1 LTAHHSQTAFHNF
14 RDGKNFEHNVQVSKR
29 NSLMHLL
36 TFIKIFH
43 LIGLIMGFGGAV
55 LLDLTIFKHGVLRP
69 ISKYTIHQTELLSR
83 FVTWGLIILWGTGVG
98 LIALNM
104 MDKPEYLTNQKLWAK
119 IAIVVLLTING
130 VFVHNRV
137 LPILRQKVGQRIFE
151 MANKRETLLLT
162 LVGSVSFVS
171 WTTPFIL
178 GKASELNYVTPM
190 WVIMSAY
197 CGAVFAMWVM
207 MFVTM
212 SSVSKL
218 QSFASNAA
226 KATLQHSENWENMA
240 PFSLHN
246 VKAVK
251 IEARAA

>member
-1 LTAHHSQTAFHNF
+1 
-14 RDGKNFEHNVQVSKR
+14 
-29 NSLMHLL
+29 MHLL

-43 LIGLIMGFGGAV
+43 LVGLIMGFGGAV

-69 ISKYTIHQTELLSR
+69 ISQYTIHQTELLSR
-83 FVTWGLIILWGTGVG
+83 FVTWGLILLWGTGIG
-98 LIALNM
+98 LIAINL

-119 IAIVVLLTING
+119 VAIVVLLTING

-137 LPILRQKVGQRIFE
+137 LPILKQKVGQRIFE
-151 MANKRETLLLT
+151 MANKLETLLLT

-190 WVIMSAY
+190 WVIMLAY
-197 CGAVFAMWVM
+197 FGAVFAMWFI

-218 QSFASNAA
+218 QSFARKAA
-226 KATLQHSENWENMA
+226 NATLQHSANWENMIPA
-240 PFSLHN
+240 NLHK
-246 VKAVK
+246 VKTVK

>member
-1 LTAHHSQTAFHNF
+1 
-14 RDGKNFEHNVQVSKR
+14 
-29 NSLMHLL
+29 MHLL
-36 TFIKIFH
+36 TFVKIFH
-43 LIGLIMGFGGAV
+43 LLGLIMGFGGAV

-83 FVTWGLIILWGTGVG
+83 FVTWGLILLWGTGLG
-98 LIALNM
+98 LIAINL

-119 IAIVVLLTING
+119 MAIVVVLTING
-130 VFVHNRV
+130 VFVHNKV
-137 LPILRQKVGQRIFE
+137 LPILREKIGERIFE
-151 MANKRETLLLT
+151 MTKKRETLLLT

-190 WVIMSAY
+190 WVIMAFY
-197 CGAVFAMWVM
+197 FAVLLAMWAA
-207 MFVTM
+207 MFVIM

-218 QSFASNAA
+218 QSFAVKAA
-226 KATLQHSENWENMA
+226 NATLQQSSNWENMSPA
-240 PFSLHN
+240 SLHK
-246 VKAVK
+246 VKTSK